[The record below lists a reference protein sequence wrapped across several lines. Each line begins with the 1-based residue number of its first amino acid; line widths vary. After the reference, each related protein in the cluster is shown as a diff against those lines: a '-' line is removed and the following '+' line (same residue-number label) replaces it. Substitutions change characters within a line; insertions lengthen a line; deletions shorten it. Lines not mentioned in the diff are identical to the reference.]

1 MRFYNATKRGVDI
14 LVSSAVILLLLSWL
28 IPIIGLII
36 KLDSKGPVFFV
47 QSRDGKNKKPFYCLK
62 FRTMKPS
69 WTAHLIQAK
78 DNDDRITKIGMFL
91 RKSHI
96 DELPQFIN
104 IFLADMTLIG
114 PRPHMHRDTNYYG
127 QLIENHDDRLLVTP
141 GFTGLAQIND
151 LCGNTGELME
161 MKHRVKLDR
170 FYAANQSVL
179 LDAYILYKSLVIA
192 LRKVKTF
199 VTDTSVVE
207 TANKTKRRFFGK
219 GHLKRVA

>member
-1 MRFYNATKRGVDI
+1 MSFYNATKRGVDI
-14 LVSSAVILLLLSWL
+14 LASSTVILLLLSWL

-47 QSRDGKNKKPFYCLK
+47 QSRDGKDKKPFYCLK

-78 DNDDRITKIGMFL
+78 ENDDRITRIGMFL

-104 IFLADMTLIG
+104 IFLGEMTLIG

-127 QLIENHDDRLLVTP
+127 QLIENHDDRLRVTP

-161 MKHRVKLDR
+161 MSHRVRLDR
-170 FYAANQSVL
+170 FYAENHSAALDIYIVFQS
-179 LDAYILYKSLVIA
+179 AVIA
-192 LRKVKTF
+192 LRKIKTF
-199 VTDTSVVE
+199 VNNPSVAE
-207 TANKTKRRFFGK
+207 SPSQPKRKFFGK